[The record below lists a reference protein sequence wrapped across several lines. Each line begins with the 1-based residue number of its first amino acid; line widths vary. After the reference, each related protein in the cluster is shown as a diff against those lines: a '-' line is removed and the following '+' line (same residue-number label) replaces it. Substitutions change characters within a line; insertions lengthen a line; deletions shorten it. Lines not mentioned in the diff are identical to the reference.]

1 VSVQELLSA
10 RFPSTVAEALALM
23 RALERALPRD
33 DGVVSFL
40 RLYRAVTEA
49 VEEVVRPGGEYADTR
64 FCRWLDV
71 VFANSFFRAL
81 RDGTE
86 RRAGVPKAWEPLLEA
101 RSRPGVLPIQFALAG
116 MNAHI
121 NRDLPFALVETWAA
135 LDLEPRRGSDQHED
149 FTRLNGLLEQT
160 EARAKAELVTGSL
173 GHVERSLGRVDDV
186 VAMWK
191 VGRARDAAWVNG
203 ETLWALRGVPQLRA
217 EFALTLDRMV
227 GFAGRGLLRPL

>member
-1 VSVQELLSA
+1 MSVQELLSA
-10 RFPSTVAEALALM
+10 RLPSTVVEALGLM

-101 RSRPGVLPIQFALAG
+101 RSRPGVLPIQ
-116 MNAHI
+116 
-121 NRDLPFALVETWAA
+121 
-135 LDLEPRRGSDQHED
+135 
-149 FTRLNGLLEQT
+149 
-160 EARAKAELVTGSL
+160 
-173 GHVERSLGRVDDV
+173 
-186 VAMWK
+186 
-191 VGRARDAAWVNG
+191 
-203 ETLWALRGVPQLRA
+203 
-217 EFALTLDRMV
+217 
-227 GFAGRGLLRPL
+227 